1 VRRVQRRGL
10 LIGVSAVLG
19 FCLLGCVLV
28 FVSVIPS
35 FRDEVRDGVHDAVA
49 TEVARQI
56 PAAIGG
62 AAQPGRYTLTAAD
75 LEARLRE
82 NLDDEQDEQDVIVRI
97 TDTQIEI
104 GVTSQGQDAIYTGTP
119 VAEDG
124 ELAIQEMSTDNGIVR
139 FVLPPDKIAGAIE
152 DAVNSHLNSNNLRLD
167 TVELADGQLTLV
179 VSQA

>member
-1 VRRVQRRGL
+1 MQRRGL

-19 FCLLGCVLV
+19 LCLLGCVLV

-56 PAAIGG
+56 PATTGG
-62 AAQPGRYTLTAAD
+62 AAQPGAYTLTAAD

-82 NLDDEQDEQDVIVRI
+82 TLDDEQDEQDPVVRI

-104 GVTSQGQDAIYTGTP
+104 GVTSKGQDAIYTGKP

-124 ELAIQEMSTDNGIVR
+124 KLSIQEMSTDNGIVR
-139 FVLPPDKIAGAIE
+139 FVLPPDTIAGAIE
-152 DAVNSHLNSNNLRLD
+152 DAVNTHLATNNLRLD
-167 TVELADGQLTLV
+167 SVELTDGQLTLV

>member
-1 VRRVQRRGL
+1 MQRRGL

-19 FCLLGCVLV
+19 FCLLGCVLM

-35 FRDEVRDGVHDAVA
+35 FRNEVRDGVHDAVA

-56 PAAIGG
+56 PTGTGG
-62 AAQPGRYTLTAAD
+62 AAQPGTYTLNATD

-82 NLDDEQDEQDVIVRI
+82 TLDDEQDEQDPVVRI
-97 TDTQIEI
+97 TDNYIEI
-104 GVTSQGQDAIYTGTP
+104 GVTSQGQDAIYTGKP

-124 ELAIQEMSTDNGIVR
+124 KLTIQEMSTDNGIVR
-139 FVLPPDKIAGAIE
+139 FVLPPGTIAGAIE

-167 TVELADGQLTLV
+167 TIELADGQLTLV
-179 VSQA
+179 VSHA